1 MATPEETRAGDG
13 EGEEALGS
21 MSEGDAAPISR
32 PEDQARA
39 TTSTDSADAASAAA
53 GEKTAAAPSDA
64 SETLEAVAALRVAD
78 DAGDV
83 SEDAPVAP
91 RAPDVFDRLGYGDS
105 AEVSGGDGPG
115 LGAGDPSG
123 KSDGQ
128 SRTRDDHDESDDDE
142 YDDETHPTDDAATLF
157 LDSVVAVADGEIPMD
172 ATALGSMA
180 NALAREVGVVAEDDN
195 LTLLADAPIAVR
207 VAVRRVSDLALALTL
222 APPDLARRAPGG
234 ALARQPVA
242 GSFRIAT
249 LEIVAALVGCAIAEA
264 REAVARCPVRARAPR
279 GRETPPAAAEAG
291 TEAGTSGR
299 DDSEVRPQRH
309 TESCLTPV
317 TAAAA
322 MLFAYEQSTPLQCA
336 AARVLCAALTAAEAP
351 AWAPLL
357 GGGWGTAAA
366 AERVVPP
373 PADAEEAE
381 MQRLSLHARLAAV
394 AEAAVRVRPGAR
406 RCGAGMA
413 MIVAETL
420 RDARAEAAALEGSRE
435 TVGQTPENDDSNSND
450 SANVCL
456 WSKAKLISALESD
469 ERWRAACDDD
479 DGAFARFERDVR
491 GGLCGPKPSRVAS
504 VGNFASGVMG
514 SPGGGPFGG
523 GDLMQV
529 LQKLGGVG
537 VTAPAS
543 PAQ

>member
-1 MATPEETRAGDG
+1 
-13 EGEEALGS
+13 
-21 MSEGDAAPISR
+21 MSEGDAPPISR
-32 PEDQARA
+32 QENPARA
-39 TTSTDSADAASAAA
+39 TTSTDSAYAASAAA

-105 AEVSGGDGPG
+105 AEVSGGNGPG

-123 KSDGQ
+123 KSDGR

-222 APPDLARRAPGG
+222 APPDLARRAPGARSRASPWPGPSGSPRWKSLPRSWG
-234 ALARQPVA
+234 APSPRP
-242 GSFRIAT
+242 GR
-249 LEIVAALVGCAIAEA
+249 
-264 REAVARCPVRARAPR
+264 RWRCPVRARAPR
-279 GRETPPAAAEAG
+279 ETPPAAAGGDGGGDVGKRRFRSA
-291 TEAGTSGR
+291 TSASHR
-299 DDSEVRPQRH
+299 V
-309 TESCLTPV
+309 CLTPV

-322 MLFAYEQSTPLQCA
+322 VLFAYEQSTPLQCA
-336 AARVLCAALTAAEAP
+336 AARVLCAALWRRRRRRGRLCSAA
-351 AWAPLL
+351 
-357 GGGWGTAAA
+357 GGARRRRRA
-366 AERVVPP
+366 RRPP

-381 MQRLSLHARLAAV
+381 CRGCRCTRLAAV

-420 RDARAEAAALEGSRE
+420 RDARAEAAAFEASRE
-435 TVGQTPENDDSNSND
+435 TSVGQTEQIATPVNDDSAND
-450 SANVCL
+450 SANDCL

-537 VTAPAS
+537 ITAPAS
-543 PAQ
+543 PAVST

>member
-13 EGEEALGS
+13 EGAEALGS

-32 PEDQARA
+32 PENQARA

-53 GEKTAAAPSDA
+53 GEKTAAAPSDV

-105 AEVSGGDGPG
+105 AEVSGGNGPG
-115 LGAGDPSG
+115 LGAGDISG
-123 KSDGQ
+123 KSDGR

-180 NALAREVGVVAEDDN
+180 NALAREVGVAAENDN

-279 GRETPPAAAEAG
+279 DA
-291 TEAGTSGR
+291 
-299 DDSEVRPQRH
+299 
-309 TESCLTPV
+309 
-317 TAAAA
+317 
-322 MLFAYEQSTPLQCA
+322 
-336 AARVLCAALTAAEAP
+336 
-351 AWAPLL
+351 
-357 GGGWGTAAA
+357 GGGGTG
-366 AERVVPP
+366 R
-373 PADAEEAE
+373 
-381 MQRLSLHARLAAV
+381 R
-394 AEAAVRVRPGAR
+394 GAR
-406 RCGAGMA
+406 E
-413 MIVAETL
+413 ETQFGI
-420 RDARAEAAALEGSRE
+420 A
-435 TVGQTPENDDSNSND
+435 
-450 SANVCL
+450 
-456 WSKAKLISALESD
+456 
-469 ERWRAACDDD
+469 
-479 DGAFARFERDVR
+479 
-491 GGLCGPKPSRVAS
+491 PSLA
-504 VGNFASGVMG
+504 
-514 SPGGGPFGG
+514 
-523 GDLMQV
+523 
-529 LQKLGGVG
+529 
-537 VTAPAS
+537 
-543 PAQ
+543 

>member
-13 EGEEALGS
+13 EGAEALGS

-32 PEDQARA
+32 PENQARA

-53 GEKTAAAPSDA
+53 GEKTAAAPSDV

-105 AEVSGGDGPG
+105 AEVSGGNGPG

-123 KSDGQ
+123 KSDGR

-180 NALAREVGVVAEDDN
+180 NALAREVGVAAENDN

-222 APPDLARRAPGG
+222 APPDLARRAPRG
-234 ALARQPVA
+234 
-242 GSFRIAT
+242 
-249 LEIVAALVGCAIAEA
+249 
-264 REAVARCPVRARAPR
+264 RARAPAR
-279 GRETPPAAAEAG
+279 GRVLPDRHAGNRCRARGVRHRRGQGGGGAVPRARASPARRAG
-291 TEAGTSGR
+291 GGGGGDGGGELGKR
-299 DDSEVRPQRH
+299 RFQCDQRR

-357 GGGWGTAAA
+357 GGGWGAAA
-366 AERVVPP
+366 AKERVVPN

-420 RDARAEAAALEGSRE
+420 RDAGAFEAGAFEASRE
-435 TVGQTPENDDSNSND
+435 TFPAGQTERIAISANDDSAND
-450 SANVCL
+450 SAGEKNDCL
-456 WSKAKLISALESD
+456 WSKAKPNSFRRWNRTSGGARRATTTTARSRGSNATSAGACAARNRPGS
-469 ERWRAACDDD
+469 RPSGTSRAA
-479 DGAFARFERDVR
+479 
-491 GGLCGPKPSRVAS
+491 
-504 VGNFASGVMG
+504 
-514 SPGGGPFGG
+514 
-523 GDLMQV
+523 
-529 LQKLGGVG
+529 
-537 VTAPAS
+537 
-543 PAQ
+543 

>member
-13 EGEEALGS
+13 EGAEALGS

-32 PEDQARA
+32 PENQARA

-53 GEKTAAAPSDA
+53 GEKTAAAPSDV

-105 AEVSGGDGPG
+105 AEVSGGNGPG
-115 LGAGDPSG
+115 LGAGDISG
-123 KSDGQ
+123 KSDGR
-128 SRTRDDHDESDDDE
+128 SRTRDDRDESDDDE
-142 YDDETHPTDDAATLF
+142 YDDETRSTDDAATLF

-180 NALAREVGVVAEDDN
+180 NALAREVGVAAENDN

-279 GRETPPAAAEAG
+279 DVLVG
-291 TEAGTSGR
+291 TEAGSSGR
-299 DDSEVRPQRH
+299 DALRNR

-357 GGGWGTAAA
+357 GGGWGAAA
-366 AERVVPP
+366 AKERVVPN

-420 RDARAEAAALEGSRE
+420 RDAGAFEAGAFEASRE
-435 TVGQTPENDDSNSND
+435 TFPAGQTERIAISANDDSAND
-450 SANVCL
+450 SAGEKNDCL
-456 WSKAKLISALESD
+456 WSKAKLVSALESD

-504 VGNFASGVMG
+504 VGNFASGVTG

-537 VTAPAS
+537 ITAPAS

>member
-1 MATPEETRAGDG
+1 VD
-13 EGEEALGS
+13 
-21 MSEGDAAPISR
+21 
-32 PEDQARA
+32 A

-420 RDARAEAAALEGSRE
+420 RDARAEAAAFEGSRE

>member
-222 APPDLARRAPGG
+222 APPDLARRVPGG

-420 RDARAEAAALEGSRE
+420 RDARAEAAAFEGSRE
-435 TVGQTPENDDSNSND
+435 TVGQTPENDDWGAND
-450 SANVCL
+450 CGLRL